1 MQYKTE
7 CAKEQLQE
15 LSNDISSALDKHK
28 DVQNQLLQLQK
39 ELRSIETKKNVQ
51 KLISKASEKFYG
63 LIGKTVNDREKD
75 ALKAKVKA
83 LEGENEQLSD
93 RLGKAILEKEQNGT
107 KAFKAEND
115 KEYYRQQ
122 MDNARTTSNRL
133 RTENQETPRS
143 MPSVSDAMVWSSAMS
158 SRDKRTLFP
167 FGCVQ
172 SKTTWA

>member
-1 MQYKTE
+1 MFLLIANTYRLWYKTE

-75 ALKAKVKA
+75 TLKAKIKA

-93 RLGKAILEKEQNGT
+93 RLGKAILK
-107 KAFKAEND
+107 K
-115 KEYYRQQ
+115 
-122 MDNARTTSNRL
+122 
-133 RTENQETPRS
+133 
-143 MPSVSDAMVWSSAMS
+143 
-158 SRDKRTLFP
+158 
-167 FGCVQ
+167 
-172 SKTTWA
+172 SKTAQRHSKPRMTRSIIATNGQRKDNQ